1 MIVCL
6 LILIMQITNYL
17 TNKLC
22 CPLNYKV
29 ITHMF
34 LPIIIIHKILMYLK
48 IMYLRVMNKSS
59 LYKGCLEPIIMR
71 LLQDNARMYG
81 YQITQMVK
89 EITKGELQITE
100 GALYPLLHRLE
111 EQGIVETELE
121 NIGNR
126 VRKYYTLTKAGKKQ
140 TSVAMEE
147 LKMFMQSL
155 QLIVNPKLA

>member
-1 MIVCL
+1 
-6 LILIMQITNYL
+6 
-17 TNKLC
+17 
-22 CPLNYKV
+22 
-29 ITHMF
+29 
-34 LPIIIIHKILMYLK
+34 MYLK

-111 EQGIVETELE
+111 EQGIVESELE

>member
-1 MIVCL
+1 
-6 LILIMQITNYL
+6 
-17 TNKLC
+17 
-22 CPLNYKV
+22 
-29 ITHMF
+29 
-34 LPIIIIHKILMYLK
+34 MYLK
-48 IMYLRVMNKSS
+48 IMYLHIMNKSS

-111 EQGIVETELE
+111 EQGIVETEIE